1 VPRGVQES
9 KPMKH
14 KLTLAI
20 LFFAVM
26 PGVVL
31 CQTTNTPLNH
41 AEILGR
47 LAAGAS
53 RSYIAH
59 LVKTRGVNFS
69 SDAHY
74 LSLISRAGGNGIL
87 FQRLSD
93 SNAGISNGSFSNE
106 DPPFEHLA
114 RCAELIQLGSINEAE
129 TACRASIDENPA
141 SPWAILATLR
151 AVQQKTPKPPD
162 VVDLARRAAALAPN
176 VPDAHFYLANA
187 LPRDDVH
194 QQELF
199 AEIQKA
205 SAIRNELAASDP
217 LSSLASDGDYFFN
230 QHSDARFR
238 TGEDIDAQLQRL
250 LNIEPDFAPTH
261 ISVAVLCESLS
272 QPDRALAE
280 MHEALR
286 LEPDNAQLHAAFADF
301 YRDAGNVESQVAELR
316 EAIRCE
322 PNGSSHRLDLAR
334 TFQELGRLPD
344 AITELKNLLAID
356 PVNSF
361 ASAILVDIAL
371 DQKNRTLAIEE
382 LRRFLKATSIGVDE
396 FAYMTQTWDESY
408 RLAEVLHHD
417 GQLEAA
423 VAQYLEMLRFRPEDG
438 GVHNDYGNVLMDQNK
453 LEAATAQY
461 REALQYE
468 PDLSAARNNLG
479 VCLMR
484 KRDFDAAVA
493 EYNAALNLNPEE
505 PNTRIWLG
513 IALGSK
519 GDLEGAISEF
529 KRALSE
535 NPEDAFAHAS
545 LGHAFELKN
554 DPASAIP
561 ELKRALELNPDIRA
575 TENDLAWLYATASD
589 PRYRDQQAAL
599 SHARHAVTLLQ
610 RPPVPSG
617 EESAAY
623 FDTLAE
629 ALLLNGQAKEA
640 LATEERAASLDQK
653 NPEIQKRL
661 ERFRKA
667 ALVPGPKPR

>member
-1 VPRGVQES
+1 
-9 KPMKH
+9 MKH
-14 KLTLAI
+14 KLTLPI
-20 LFFAVM
+20 LFFGVM
-26 PGVVL
+26 PGIVL
-31 CQTTNTPLNH
+31 CQTTNAPLNH

-93 SNAGISNGSFSNE
+93 SNARISNGSFSNE
-106 DPPFEHLA
+106 DPPFEYLA
-114 RCAELIQLGSINEAE
+114 RCAELLQLGSVSEAE
-129 TACRASIDENPA
+129 TACRAAMDENPA
-141 SPWAILATLR
+141 SPWPLLATLR
-151 AVQQKTPKPPD
+151 AIQQEEVKPSDTPE
-162 VVDLARRAAALAPN
+162 LARRAVALTPN
-176 VPDAHFYLANA
+176 LPEDHSDLAVA
-187 LPRDDVH
+187 LQPGPGLLA
-194 QQELF
+194 EL
-199 AEIQKA
+199 QRA
-205 SAIRNELAASDP
+205 SAVDSGRSIVDQLTTAK
-217 LSSLASDGDYFFN
+217 SDGSFSLGFVFQPNESTDSTI
-230 QHSDARFR
+230 QS
-238 TGEDIDAQLQRL
+238 L
-250 LNIEPDFAPTH
+250 LTIESDFAPTH
-261 ISVAVLCESLS
+261 ILAANFYQSRG
-272 QPDRALAE
+272 QQDRAIAE
-280 MHEALR
+280 MREALR
-286 LEPDNAQLHAAFADF
+286 LEPDNAQLHSSFSDF
-301 YRDAGNVESQVAELR
+301 YRDAGDVEAQITELR
-316 EAIRCE
+316 EAIRIE
-322 PNGSSHRLDLAR
+322 PNGSPHRFALAR
-334 TFQELGRLPD
+334 ILQDLDRLPE
-344 AITELKNLLAID
+344 AAREFKNLLALY
-356 PVNSF
+356 PTNSM
-361 ASAILVDIAL
+361 ASAILVDIYL
-371 DQKNRTLAIEE
+371 EQKRRPLAIEE

-396 FAYMTQTWDESY
+396 SAHMTQTWDESY
-408 RLAEVLHHD
+408 RLAEVLHQD

-453 LEAATAQY
+453 LAAATAQY

-484 KRDFDAAVA
+484 KRDFDAAIA

-535 NPEDAFAHAS
+535 NPENAFAHAS

-599 SHARHAVTLLQ
+599 SHARHAVSLLQ
-610 RPPVPSG
+610 RPPLPSG
-617 EESAAY
+617 EESAALL
-623 FDTLAE
+623 DTLAE

-640 LATEERAASLDQK
+640 LTTEERAASLNQK
-653 NPEIQKRL
+653 NTEIQKRL

-667 ALVPGPKPR
+667 AVVPAPKPR